1 MFCLNATLPV
11 FFMMALGYILH
22 RIGWVSDAFASGM
35 NSFVF
40 KLALPVSLFTELCDV
55 DVAAV
60 WDGWYILFCLVVTA
74 LSIFIAFLLSFLLKD
89 KSVRGEFVQGAYR
102 SSASLLGMTY
112 LENMY
117 SSAESGSLMM
127 LGSVPLYNVAAVIV
141 LSLMPGCLSET
152 ADSRGGAGGS
162 GDTENS
168 TVTGNGMTVAGSGD
182 RENGTVTGNGIAAA
196 GSGDRENS
204 TVSAD
209 GRTIET
215 GGKSAGVA
223 GGRAEGL
230 DGARMKKT
238 LYGILTN
245 PIIWGIFLGF
255 GWALLKLPMPQML
268 DTTLNYIGRC
278 ASPMGLLAMGASLD
292 FSALTKK
299 NKARHRGFISE
310 TDRFSAPVHAAGCAV
325 RFPRTGTG
333 CGTDHDRISFNR
345 RRLCHG
351 EEHGSRGNCIGGNGC
366 AHDLAGILYTH
377 LLALRPANPG
387 ISVILKRVLPIRKP
401 SQTPAL
407 NEPDHREG

>member
-1 MFCLNATLPV
+1 MSDLMFCLNATLPV

-141 LSLMPGCLSET
+141 LSLMPGYLSET

-168 TVTGNGMTVAGSGD
+168 TVTGNGMT
-182 RENGTVTGNGIAAA
+182 AA

-299 NKARHRGFISE
+299 IKPVIGASFLKLIGFPLL
-310 TDRFSAPVHAAGCAV
+310 FMPLAV
-325 RFPRTGTG
+325 
-333 CGTDHDRISFNR
+333 
-345 RRLCHG
+345 
-351 EEHGSRGNCIGGNGC
+351 
-366 AHDLAGILYTH
+366 LAGFRGQELAAALIMTGSASTVAGYVMAKNMGHEGTVSAGTVALTT
-377 LLALRPANPG
+377 LLASFTLTFWLFVLR
-387 ISVILKRVLPIRKP
+387 IRGY
-401 SQTPAL
+401 L
-407 NEPDHREG
+407 

>member
-1 MFCLNATLPV
+1 MSDLMFCLNATLPV

-22 RIGWVSDAFASGM
+22 RIGWVSDVFASGM

-141 LSLMPGCLSET
+141 LSLMPGYLSET
-152 ADSRGGAGGS
+152 ADSRGGAG
-162 GDTENS
+162 
-168 TVTGNGMTVAGSGD
+168 
-182 RENGTVTGNGIAAA
+182 

-299 NKARHRGFISE
+299 IKPVIGASFLKLIGFPIL
-310 TDRFSAPVHAAGCAV
+310 FMPLAV
-325 RFPRTGTG
+325 
-333 CGTDHDRISFNR
+333 
-345 RRLCHG
+345 
-351 EEHGSRGNCIGGNGC
+351 
-366 AHDLAGILYTH
+366 LAGFRGQELAAALIMTGSASTVAGYVMAKNMGHEGTVSAGTVALTT
-377 LLALRPANPG
+377 LLASFTLTFWLFVLRTRG
-387 ISVILKRVLPIRKP
+387 YL
-401 SQTPAL
+401 
-407 NEPDHREG
+407 

>member
-1 MFCLNATLPV
+1 MSDLMFCLNATLPV

-141 LSLMPGCLSET
+141 LSLMPGYLSET

-168 TVTGNGMTVAGSGD
+168 TVTGNGMTV
-182 RENGTVTGNGIAAA
+182 A

-299 NKARHRGFISE
+299 IKPVIGASFLKLIGFPLL
-310 TDRFSAPVHAAGCAV
+310 FMPLAV
-325 RFPRTGTG
+325 
-333 CGTDHDRISFNR
+333 
-345 RRLCHG
+345 
-351 EEHGSRGNCIGGNGC
+351 
-366 AHDLAGILYTH
+366 LAGFRGQELAAALIMTGSASTVAGYVMAKNMGHEGTVSAGTVALTT
-377 LLALRPANPG
+377 LLASFTLTFWLFVLR
-387 ISVILKRVLPIRKP
+387 IRGY
-401 SQTPAL
+401 L
-407 NEPDHREG
+407 

>member
-1 MFCLNATLPV
+1 MSDLMFCLNATLPV

-74 LSIFIAFLLSFLLKD
+74 LSIFMAFLLSFLLKD

-141 LSLMPGCLSET
+141 LSLMPGYLSET

-168 TVTGNGMTVAGSGD
+168 TVTGNGMTV
-182 RENGTVTGNGIAAA
+182 A

-299 NKARHRGFISE
+299 IKPVIGASFLKLIGFPLL
-310 TDRFSAPVHAAGCAV
+310 FMPLAV
-325 RFPRTGTG
+325 
-333 CGTDHDRISFNR
+333 
-345 RRLCHG
+345 
-351 EEHGSRGNCIGGNGC
+351 
-366 AHDLAGILYTH
+366 LAGFRGQELAAALIMTGSASTVAGYVMAKNMGHEGTVSAGTVALTT
-377 LLALRPANPG
+377 LLASFTLTFWLFVLR
-387 ISVILKRVLPIRKP
+387 IRGY
-401 SQTPAL
+401 L
-407 NEPDHREG
+407 

>member
-141 LSLMPGCLSET
+141 LSLMPGYLSET

-168 TVTGNGMTVAGSGD
+168 TVTGNGMT
-182 RENGTVTGNGIAAA
+182 AA

-299 NKARHRGFISE
+299 IKPVIGASFLKLIGFPLL
-310 TDRFSAPVHAAGCAV
+310 FMPLAV
-325 RFPRTGTG
+325 
-333 CGTDHDRISFNR
+333 
-345 RRLCHG
+345 
-351 EEHGSRGNCIGGNGC
+351 
-366 AHDLAGILYTH
+366 LAGFRGQELAAALIMTGSASTVAGYVMAKNMGHEGTVSAGTVALTT
-377 LLALRPANPG
+377 LLASFTLTFWLFVLR
-387 ISVILKRVLPIRKP
+387 IRGY
-401 SQTPAL
+401 L
-407 NEPDHREG
+407 

>member
-1 MFCLNATLPV
+1 MSDLMFCLNATLPV

-74 LSIFIAFLLSFLLKD
+74 LSIFMAFLLSFLLKD

-141 LSLMPGCLSET
+141 LSLMPGYLSET

-168 TVTGNGMTVAGSGD
+168 TVTGNGMT
-182 RENGTVTGNGIAAA
+182 AA

-299 NKARHRGFISE
+299 IKPVIGASFLKLIGFPLL
-310 TDRFSAPVHAAGCAV
+310 FMPLAV
-325 RFPRTGTG
+325 
-333 CGTDHDRISFNR
+333 
-345 RRLCHG
+345 
-351 EEHGSRGNCIGGNGC
+351 
-366 AHDLAGILYTH
+366 LAGFRGQELAAALIMTGSASTVAGYVMAKNMGHEGTVSAGTVALTT
-377 LLALRPANPG
+377 LLASFTLTFWLFVLR
-387 ISVILKRVLPIRKP
+387 IRGY
-401 SQTPAL
+401 L
-407 NEPDHREG
+407 

>member
-35 NSFVF
+35 NAFVF

-117 SSAESGSLMM
+117 ESAESGSLMM

-141 LSLMPGCLSET
+141 LSLIPGS
-152 ADSRGGAGGS
+152 GANATGS
-162 GDTENS
+162 GDGRKE
-168 TVTGNGMTVAGSGD
+168 
-182 RENGTVTGNGIAAA
+182 
-196 GSGDRENS
+196 
-204 TVSAD
+204 VS
-209 GRTIET
+209 R
-215 GGKSAGVA
+215 GKSAGMA
-223 GGRAEGL
+223 GEHTGKL

-292 FSALTKK
+292 FGALTKK
-299 NKARHRGFISE
+299 IKPVIGASFLKLIGFPLL
-310 TDRFSAPVHAAGCAV
+310 FMPLAV
-325 RFPRTGTG
+325 
-333 CGTDHDRISFNR
+333 
-345 RRLCHG
+345 
-351 EEHGSRGNCIGGNGC
+351 
-366 AHDLAGILYTH
+366 LAGFRGQELAAALIMTGSASTVAGYVMAKNMGHEGTVSAGTVALTT
-377 LLALRPANPG
+377 LLASFTLTFWLFVLR
-387 ISVILKRVLPIRKP
+387 IRGY
-401 SQTPAL
+401 L
-407 NEPDHREG
+407 

>member
-1 MFCLNATLPV
+1 MSDLMFCLNATLPV

-141 LSLMPGCLSET
+141 LSLMPGYLSET

-168 TVTGNGMTVAGSGD
+168 TVTGNGMT
-182 RENGTVTGNGIAAA
+182 
-196 GSGDRENS
+196 
-204 TVSAD
+204 
-209 GRTIET
+209 
-215 GGKSAGVA
+215 VA

-299 NKARHRGFISE
+299 IKPVIGASFLKLIGFPLL
-310 TDRFSAPVHAAGCAV
+310 FMPLAV
-325 RFPRTGTG
+325 
-333 CGTDHDRISFNR
+333 
-345 RRLCHG
+345 
-351 EEHGSRGNCIGGNGC
+351 
-366 AHDLAGILYTH
+366 LAGFRGQELAAALIMTGSASTVAGYVMAKNMGHEGTVSAGTVALTT
-377 LLALRPANPG
+377 LLASFTLTFWLFVLR
-387 ISVILKRVLPIRKP
+387 IRGY
-401 SQTPAL
+401 L
-407 NEPDHREG
+407 

>member
-1 MFCLNATLPV
+1 MSDLMFCLNATLPV

-141 LSLMPGCLSET
+141 LSLMPGYLSET

-168 TVTGNGMTVAGSGD
+168 TVTGNGMTAAGSGD

-299 NKARHRGFISE
+299 IKPVIGASFLKLIGFPLL
-310 TDRFSAPVHAAGCAV
+310 FMPLAV
-325 RFPRTGTG
+325 
-333 CGTDHDRISFNR
+333 
-345 RRLCHG
+345 
-351 EEHGSRGNCIGGNGC
+351 
-366 AHDLAGILYTH
+366 LAGFRGQELAAALIMTGSASTVAGYVMAKNMGHEGTVSAGTVALTT
-377 LLALRPANPG
+377 LLASFTLTFWLFVLR
-387 ISVILKRVLPIRKP
+387 IRGY
-401 SQTPAL
+401 L
-407 NEPDHREG
+407 